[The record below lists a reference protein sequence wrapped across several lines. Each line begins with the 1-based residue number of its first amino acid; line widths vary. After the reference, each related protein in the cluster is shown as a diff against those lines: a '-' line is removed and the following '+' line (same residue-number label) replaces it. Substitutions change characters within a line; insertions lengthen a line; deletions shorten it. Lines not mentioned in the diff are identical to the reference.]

1 MNTILKNNLSK
12 VEKLQ
17 PKDVFKYF
25 AEISS
30 IPRGSGNTDQI
41 AEYLINFA
49 INNNLKYDKD
59 SFNNVII
66 TKESKSNTKHDITF
80 QAHIDMVC
88 VKSDDCSKDLAKEGI
103 DLIIEGDYLKADKT
117 SLGADDGIGVAIILA
132 VLANGKDY
140 GRNIIGV
147 FTSDEEKGMVGAKH
161 LEISNINSKFFINLD
176 SESYGEIVLGCSSGF
191 HLMLNKK
198 YSFKKIEEE
207 SYSFDIELS
216 GGLGGHS
223 AIEITKNR
231 LNANIML
238 ARVLYELSKEVQI
251 RLVKIEGG
259 TFDNIIPNKC
269 SATIVVS
276 ANDKDKIISILTK
289 YNKVLKQEYENSDSD
304 ILMSYKTSDIVKN
317 HIAISFDDTIN
328 VLKMLYIV
336 PNGLMDIMPDFPDVA
351 ETSMNLGK
359 IVLSE
364 EKCSI
369 SYMVRSAVGTKCI
382 YVSNKIIEIAK
393 LFGFDVISSNS
404 YPEWK
409 YKKQSYLRDKVQEL
423 SFSINKDK
431 LIPKVTHGGLECGI
445 ILNNVENIDAI
456 SIGPTIDN
464 PHSINEKLTISTVSK
479 IYNVIL
485 KLIIEL

>member
-1 MNTILKNNLSK
+1 MNEILEKNLSL
-12 VEKLQ
+12 VEALQ

-66 TKESKSNTKHDITF
+66 TKESKNNTKYGITF

-88 VKSDDCSKDLAKEGI
+88 VKSDDCEKDLTKEGI
-103 DLIIEGDYLKADKT
+103 DLVIEGDYLKADKT
-117 SLGADDGIGVAIILA
+117 SLGADDGIGMAIILA
-132 VLANGKDY
+132 VLANEIDY
-140 GRNIIGV
+140 ERNIIGV

-161 LEISNINSKFFINLD
+161 LEISNVNSKFFVNLD

-191 HLMLNKK
+191 HLILNKK
-198 YSFKKIEEE
+198 YSFEKIEEE
-207 SYSFDIELS
+207 SYLFDIELS

-223 AIEITKNR
+223 AIEITKDR

-238 ARVLYELSKEVQI
+238 TRVLYELSKEVQI
-251 RLVKIEGG
+251 QIVKIEGG

-269 SATIVVS
+269 FATIATS
-276 ANDKDKIISILTK
+276 INDKDKTNEFITK
-289 YNKVLKQEYENSDSD
+289 YNEILKREYENSDKG
-304 ILMSYKTSDIVKN
+304 ILLSCKN
-317 HIAISFDDTIN
+317 TNIHKNNIAISFEDTN
-328 VLKMLYIV
+328 KLLNMLYV
-336 PNGLMDIMPDFPDVA
+336 MPNGLMDIMADFPDVA

-364 EKCSI
+364 EGCSI
-369 SYMVRSAVGTKCI
+369 SYMVRSAVGTKCL
-382 YVSNKIIEIAK
+382 YASNKIVEIAK
-393 LFGFDVISSNS
+393 LFGFEVISSNS
-404 YPEWK
+404 YTEWK
-409 YKKQSYLRDKVQEL
+409 YKRQSYLRDKIEEL
-423 SFSINKDK
+423 SYRINNDK
-431 LIPKVTHGGLECGI
+431 LVPKVTHGGLECGI
-445 ILNNVENIDAI
+445 ILSNVEDIDAI